1 MYQYHHCGNSGNERK
16 TLVFLFACTLR
27 SCDTGTSV
35 PIPHTRTTESDE
47 YEHALATC
55 RFLLCICRF
64 GMVPLSPVL
73 PDCLGTLLLTAS
85 ALHPFLCRMYQCMRF
100 VWLVINIPRW
110 HWGYRL
116 NSNSGLG
123 FSDIQFP
130 SVTQAP
136 HIYRLSS
143 ESTKYK
149 VVDPIAI

>member
-1 MYQYHHCGNSGNERK
+1 MYPYHLCRNSSNERK

-35 PIPHTRTTESDE
+35 PIPHTRTSESDE
-47 YEHALATC
+47 YEHALAAR
-55 RFLLCICRF
+55 RFLLCIYAA
-64 GMVPLSPVL
+64 
-73 PDCLGTLLLTAS
+73 LGWSHLHPFYQMDLDVLLTAS
-85 ALHPFLCRMYQCMRF
+85 ALHPFLWRMYQCMRF

-149 VVDPIAI
+149 VVDPMAI